1 MTLAIVLWIRR
12 IRLAILLWLRES
24 GSTFDLICGR
34 DFNLRLPL
42 VDLNRADDAN
52 DFPLERCQSLIIR
65 HLRTGRNESSKYLA
79 WIFLSKIYKRRSER
93 AGRYRDD
100 QTAYLDPSTD
110 ILCGFRI
117 FDHGNIV
124 RRNFKEA
131 WQNGEDEE

>member
-24 GSTFDLICGR
+24 GSAFDLICGR
-34 DFNLRLPL
+34 DFNLRFPL

-52 DFPLERCQSLIIR
+52 DFPLERCQPLIIR

-79 WIFLSKIYKRRSER
+79 WIFLSKINKRGSEG

-100 QTAYLDPSTD
+100 QPAYLDPSTD
-110 ILCGFRI
+110 ILRGFRI

-124 RRNFKEA
+124 RRDSEEG
-131 WQNGEDEE
+131 WQNGEDDE

>member
-24 GSTFDLICGR
+24 GSTFDLICGD

-42 VDLNRADDAN
+42 VDLNRPHDTD
-52 DFPLERCQSLIIR
+52 DFPLERRQPLVIR
-65 HLRTGRNESSKYLA
+65 HLGAGRNEPSKYLA
-79 WIFLSKIYKRRSER
+79 WIFLSKINKRRSER
-93 AGRYRDD
+93 AGRHRDD

-110 ILCGFRI
+110 ILRGFRI